1 MAKVGRKPDWRVEEL
16 LALVRANPGQETRE
30 YWTEAQS
37 LGFWDEDFNAKA
49 VEKAQLTELRQL
61 MGRITDDL
69 GYRLVHSVFVR
80 DPETGEKSRYYVHE
94 ATMDADEYRAVVERY
109 LSTIEHACAAV
120 VELANRC
127 QNTHGVRIRIPDAIK
142 QVAAESENQEVEAIV

>member
-1 MAKVGRKPDWRVEEL
+1 MAKRGRKPDWRVGEL
-16 LALVRANPGQETRE
+16 LALVRANPGVETRE
-30 YWTEAQS
+30 YWAEAEA
-37 LGFWDEDFNAKA
+37 LGFWGEDFNIKA
-49 VEKAQLTELRQL
+49 VEKAQLADLRNL
-61 MGRITDDL
+61 MSRITDDL
-69 GYRLVHSVFVR
+69 GHRLVHSVFVR
-80 DPETGEKSRYYVHE
+80 DPETGENSRYYVHE

-142 QVAAESENQEVEAIV
+142 QVAAESETQGVEAIV